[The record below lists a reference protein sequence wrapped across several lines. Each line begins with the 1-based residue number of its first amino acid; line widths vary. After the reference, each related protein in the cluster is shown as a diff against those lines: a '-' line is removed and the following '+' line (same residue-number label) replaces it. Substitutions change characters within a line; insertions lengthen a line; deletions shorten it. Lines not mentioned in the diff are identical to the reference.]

1 MRWFDSRRHRALL
14 SWKPQG
20 SGSFVVEFAH
30 GLRGNLRDDEQ
41 AVTAGSRLRKAAMSI
56 AVLML
61 LLGGFGSIATGALD
75 ATAIMALSL
84 ASSLILLD
92 LAGRPEPRSIRAVV
106 GFALLATAVGAA
118 LVMVYER
125 LFR

>member
-1 MRWFDSRRHRALL
+1 MSAR
-14 SWKPQG
+14 G
-20 SGSFVVEFAH
+20 
-30 GLRGNLRDDEQ
+30 GLR
-41 AVTAGSRLRKAAMSI
+41 KIAMWI

-61 LLGGFGSIATGALD
+61 LVGGFGSMASGALD

-92 LAGRPEPRSIRAVV
+92 LAGRPEPKSGRAII
-106 GFALLATAVGAA
+106 GFALMATAVGAA

-125 LFR
+125 LSR

>member
-1 MRWFDSRRHRALL
+1 MI
-14 SWKPQG
+14 
-20 SGSFVVEFAH
+20 
-30 GLRGNLRDDEQ
+30 
-41 AVTAGSRLRKAAMSI
+41 I

-61 LLGGFGSIATGALD
+61 LLGGFASLASGTLD

-92 LAGRPEPRSIRAVV
+92 LAGRPKPNSARAVI

-125 LFR
+125 LAA

>member
-1 MRWFDSRRHRALL
+1 
-14 SWKPQG
+14 
-20 SGSFVVEFAH
+20 
-30 GLRGNLRDDEQ
+30 
-41 AVTAGSRLRKAAMSI
+41 VTAGGGLRKAAMWI

-61 LLGGFGSIATGALD
+61 LLGGFGSMASGALD

-92 LAGRPEPRSIRAVV
+92 LAGRPEPRSVRAVV
-106 GFALLATAVGAA
+106 GFALLAIAVGAA

-125 LFR
+125 LSR